1 MTEQQRTEKT
11 FRFGFDPSG
20 RFFAEDVPVA
30 ELVEAYGTPLNVIS
44 RRQLV
49 ENLRRIREGVQRGW
63 SGPVRV
69 LPAIKSNT
77 SLALCRVLA
86 AETDGCDLFS
96 EGELEA
102 ALQSGF
108 DPAAVSLNGNSKIGS
123 DLSFLRSAIERGV
136 RITLDDAA
144 EFEPIETIATELGRR
159 AKIRFRLRV
168 TLPSVNAPTDF
179 PVHAAVPTDLAN
191 QVYKAGIPWYD
202 LVPLGRRAI
211 ESEHVE
217 VTGLHLHF
225 GRHRQELQ
233 FWKESMAAYARAI
246 ADLRNEWNGWE
257 PREIDIGGGFAQH
270 LDPMAAAYASERALA
285 RELQALSWVLRLA
298 SVFGQRVRYGL
309 TARLIELDRKRRRAA
324 PPPDLE
330 RPHGPRLEDYG
341 LTAATALEVG
351 LRAAGIST
359 DDKLLE
365 LEPGRALYGSAAIH
379 VVRINFLKRQK
390 RPIPWTWAVTDTSEV
405 WLQGGG
411 HAATHPY
418 VIDGKPIE
426 RFAPDQRQV
435 ADIVGKS
442 CGPDRII
449 GDACLPEDLSAGD
462 TLIFVGTGAY
472 QEMQASNFN
481 SMGRPATV
489 LVDGV
494 RHGLIRRRETIEDV
508 FDREVIP
515 QWLDAGESAASAPSR
530 KQA

>member
-1 MTEQQRTEKT
+1 MVEQPGTTET
-11 FRFGFDPSG
+11 FHFGFDPSG
-20 RFFAEDVPVA
+20 RFLAEDVPVA

-49 ENLRRIREGVQRGW
+49 ENLHRIREGVQRGW
-63 SGPVRV
+63 SGSVRV

-102 ALQSGF
+102 ALESGF

-144 EFEPIETIATELGRR
+144 EFEPIETIAAQLGRC

-168 TLPSVNAPTDF
+168 ALPSINAPTDF

-191 QVYKAGIPWYD
+191 QAYKAGIPRDD
-202 LVPLGRRAI
+202 LVLLGRRAI
-211 ESEHVE
+211 ESEHVQ

-225 GRHRQELQ
+225 GRHRRELE
-233 FWKESMAAYARAI
+233 FWKESMAVYARAI
-246 ADLRNEWNGWE
+246 AELKREWNGWE
-257 PREIDIGGGFAQH
+257 PGEIDIGGGFAQH
-270 LDPMAAAYASERALA
+270 LDPMAAGYASERALA
-285 RELQALSWVLRLA
+285 RELQALSWLLRLG

-309 TARLIELDRKRRRAA
+309 AARLIEFDRKRRRST
-324 PPPDLE
+324 PPPDLQ
-330 RPHGPRLEDYG
+330 RSSGPRLEDYG
-341 LTAATALEVG
+341 LTAATSLEVG
-351 LRAAGIST
+351 LRSAGIST
-359 DDKLLE
+359 QDKLLE
-365 LEPGRALYGSAAIH
+365 VEPGRALYGSAAVH
-379 VVRINFLKRQK
+379 VARINFVKHQK

-411 HAATHPY
+411 HAPMHPY

-426 RFAPDQRQV
+426 RYAPEQRRI

-449 GDACLPEDLSAGD
+449 GDACLPGDLSPGD

-472 QEMQASNFN
+472 QEMHASNFN

-489 LVDGV
+489 LVDGK

-508 FDREVIP
+508 FDREEIP
-515 QWLDAGESAASAPSR
+515 RWLDTEATDGAVPSR